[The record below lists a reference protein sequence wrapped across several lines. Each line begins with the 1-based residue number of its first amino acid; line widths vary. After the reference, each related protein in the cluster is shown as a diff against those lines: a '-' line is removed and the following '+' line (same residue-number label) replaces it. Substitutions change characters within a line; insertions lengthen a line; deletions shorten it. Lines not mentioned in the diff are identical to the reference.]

1 MKLLKTIVKITTALA
16 AVAGIAYLVYQ
27 HMDTIKA
34 WLKKFCP
41 CCEVELEED
50 FVPAQEIT
58 PDPETDESAAVQDT
72 TDVPEVE
79 SENAS
84 APAQVEE
91 SLPEV
96 SDAVPTAEE
105 QDFEL

>member
-58 PDPETDESAAVQDT
+58 PDPETEEPDAVQDA
-72 TDVPEVE
+72 PETSEFE
-79 SENAS
+79 SEDAS
-84 APAQVEE
+84 SPAQVEE
-91 SLPEV
+91 PQVETP
-96 SDAVPTAEE
+96 DAVPTAEE
-105 QDFEL
+105 RDFEL